1 MHHGSNDQRP
11 LHWPRVSE
19 PLLAAPSVPPIP
31 SPSPSASGS
40 GSGSERVAP
49 VLRVPAALRGPQLFP
64 SSTFV
69 TAAAASAASPA
80 TTTTPPTVAA
90 TAAATSSNV
99 AMYMLRSERVG
110 CGAPH
115 IALSASVEQLDASG
129 YIESSRSP
137 SSSSSSSSSSSTSTA
152 TLSDSR
158 WHSAPRK
165 VTSGS
170 TDDDDGAT
178 ASSVVRNDADELS
191 STSLDDSS
199 VASSSP
205 SSSRQRQQLG
215 ADSSVEWNVRFRQL
229 LSDVQ
234 AEDASKLG
242 AVLNELRLSG
252 STASSLSDTDELGAS
267 SLLTSTALL
276 TPTSALPPITMT
288 KAVPSPPPPPLTSAP
303 SGGVAGAAL
312 AAAYLDDQE
321 LSSTALNVRLHKYTQ
336 LKNLARDFVFQSLE
350 YGTIIISE
358 MHLPPAAQTIKRLA
372 IGGVAGGDKYLC
384 KGTTTTTQPTRSHSL
399 AHTNE

>member
-31 SPSPSASGS
+31 TPSPSASGS

-69 TAAAASAASPA
+69 TAAASPA
-80 TTTTPPTVAA
+80 TTTTPPTIAA

-165 VTSGS
+165 VTSSS

>member
-31 SPSPSASGS
+31 TPSPSASGS

-69 TAAAASAASPA
+69 TAAASPA

-276 TPTSALPPITMT
+276 TPTSALPPITMM
-288 KAVPSPPPPPLTSAP
+288 KAVPSPPQPPLASAP
-303 SGGVAGAAL
+303 SGVAGPAL